1 MGLSTVLLTFSKNQF
16 CLCNVSI
23 LSFVRGIDR
32 AAPQSRIRNEK
43 KKRKKRNELNS
54 FQNLKSLALE
64 EWSRAHPVLG
74 GGGGLR
80 R

>member
-43 KKRKKRNELNS
+43 KKERKEMNSILFKISKVWRWKSGPELT
-54 FQNLKSLALE
+54 QY
-64 EWSRAHPVLG
+64 
-74 GGGGLR
+74 
-80 R
+80 